1 MKKFRFKFIIYS
13 ITFMLF
19 LFSCQKDIL
28 IDGVNDLNNDYVL
41 KQISVKDGRLFF
53 TTEDILTSK
62 YENIKEKKEIDIYN
76 EMSKYYSDDF
86 INLRP
91 ILTNENENKM
101 KDQLV
106 RRKIKLFD
114 FIINKNK
121 KDLNNINNSGFTS
134 IIQTTPQ
141 LTIPTD
147 TNYLENIDDL
157 EDIIG
162 DDAFASFLNGDGE
175 VQVANNIYKY
185 TDVGLFITPT
195 NSYPELITY

>member
-76 EMSKYYSDDF
+76 G
-86 INLRP
+86 N
-91 ILTNENENKM
+91 
-101 KDQLV
+101 
-106 RRKIKLFD
+106 
-114 FIINKNK
+114 
-121 KDLNNINNSGFTS
+121 
-134 IIQTTPQ
+134 
-141 LTIPTD
+141 
-147 TNYLENIDDL
+147 
-157 EDIIG
+157 
-162 DDAFASFLNGDGE
+162 
-175 VQVANNIYKY
+175 
-185 TDVGLFITPT
+185 
-195 NSYPELITY
+195 